1 MAIYKHV
8 SSKEIIRK
16 VFRDL
21 KPNTANW
28 LHDSIEW
35 IGEALEHI
43 GASAQLCTKHAVI
56 PIANHKGALPG
67 DLYYINQ
74 VAINTCVSSTV
85 GLQINTVLDQI
96 QDLNSNI
103 LDYSAQLSSFT
114 SSSSSSSGPSKGD
127 AAATNSASAA
137 KDAESTTA
145 SRLAT
150 TTATTATATTTLPDA
165 ADATTA
171 RYDFAAARNSS
182 NAASATTTTTSSSIN
197 DFRVASNNQLRDLN
211 VNLQML
217 TSMYFNQGSC
227 LQPLQYGASTFHK
240 GSHCDQ
246 CVNEITIYKE
256 TYVINCGSIQTSFET
271 GYVCISYTAFP
282 TDEECYPMV
291 PDDISF
297 REAMFWYIYKKLLL
311 QGEQLGN
318 SRIQY
323 EYADAAW
330 QKYCTQAR
338 NAANYPDIDRYESF
352 MDQWVRLKPNLNRH
366 FTFFES
372 LNDREMLQ
380 FENF

>member
-21 KPNTANW
+21 KPATGNW

-74 VAINTCVSSTV
+74 VAINTCVSASVDTQIDTV
-85 GLQINTVLDQI
+85 IKKIDT
-96 QDLNSNI
+96 LNSNI
-103 LDYSAQLSSFT
+103 LDYSKDLAN
-114 SSSSSSSGPSKGD
+114 
-127 AAATNSASAA
+127 ATVTG
-137 KDAESTTA
+137 AE
-145 SRLAT
+145 L
-150 TTATTATATTTLPDA
+150 
-165 ADATTA
+165 
-171 RYDFAAARNSS
+171 
-182 NAASATTTTTSSSIN
+182 N
-197 DFRVASNNQLRDLN
+197 DYRVASTNQLRDLN
-211 VNLQML
+211 VNLEML
-217 TSMYFNQGSC
+217 TSMYFSGGEC
-227 LQPLQYGASTFHK
+227 LQPLQYGASTFHR

-246 CVNEITIYKE
+246 CVNEITTYKE

-271 GYVCISYTAFP
+271 GYVCISYMAFP

-311 QGEQLGN
+311 QGEQLRN
-318 SRIQY
+318 NRIQY

-380 FENF
+380 SENF